1 MLGLTIPLVSLGAW
15 RGLGPDTEASGSCG
29 AVARVLLV
37 GDVLAPGDR
46 AAGLV
51 VLLHGD
57 VHHEAAGRGPVPVV
71 LAGLEEHA
79 VAGADLL
86 DRAALALAEADALGD
101 EDGLSVRMGVPRG
114 ARAGREVHRGRGEG
128 RAAGGDGD
136 GVDVDVAGE
145 PVGGALHGVDAAAG
159 DLHGD
164 APGCQAVTGRS
175 ARLVVR
181 G

>member
-15 RGLGPDTEASGSCG
+15 RDRGPDTAASGSCG
-29 AVARVLLV
+29 PVARVLLV

-57 VHHEAAGRGPVPVV
+57 VDHEAVRRGPVPVV
-71 LAGLEEHA
+71 LTGIEEDA

-86 DRAALALAEADALGD
+86 DRAAFALTAADAFGD
-101 EDGLSVRMGVPRG
+101 EDRLAVGMRVPGG
-114 ARAGREVHRGRGEG
+114 ARAGREVHERGRECGG
-128 RAAGGDGD
+128 RLGRGD

-145 PVGGALHGVDAAAG
+145 PVGRALLRLDGAAG
-159 DLHGD
+159 DLH
-164 APGCQAVTGRS
+164 VVLLRS
-175 ARLVVR
+175 
-181 G
+181 

>member
-15 RGLGPDTEASGSCG
+15 RDLGPDTAASGSCG

-37 GDVLAPGDR
+37 GDVFSPGDR

-57 VHHEAAGRGPVPVV
+57 VRHEAVRGGAVPVV
-71 LAGLEEHA
+71 LARLEEHA

-86 DRAALALAEADALGD
+86 DRAALAPAEADALGD
-101 EDGLSVRMGVPRG
+101 EERLPVRMGVPGRTS
-114 ARAGREVHRGRGEG
+114 AGREVHGRGGEG
-128 RAAGGDGD
+128 RSAGGRGD

-145 PVGGALHGVDAAAG
+145 
-159 DLHGD
+159 
-164 APGCQAVTGRS
+164 
-175 ARLVVR
+175 
-181 G
+181 